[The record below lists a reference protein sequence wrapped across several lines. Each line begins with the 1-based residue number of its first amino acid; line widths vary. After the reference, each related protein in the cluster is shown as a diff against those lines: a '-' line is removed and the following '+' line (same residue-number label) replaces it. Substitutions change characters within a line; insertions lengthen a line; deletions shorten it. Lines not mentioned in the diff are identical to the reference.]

1 MTTTPT
7 QNSVPSESPIDLKF
21 NAGKIDEFVTSL
33 VHQYIDRF
41 GVQHYTIEGL
51 RWLAQQA
58 IAQYGWIPYGTFQA
72 GATLTLPNQIL
83 KDTTDGIIGGWLVL
97 AVRKDC
103 FSWVNTGIVWWC
115 WHWCV
120 D

>member
-51 RWLAQQA
+51 RWLRNR
-58 IAQYGWIPYGTFQA
+58 
-72 GATLTLPNQIL
+72 LLPS
-83 KDTTDGIIGGWLVL
+83 TDGSL
-97 AVRKDC
+97 
-103 FSWVNTGIVWWC
+103 TGRFRPGQ
-115 WHWCV
+115 H
-120 D
+120 